1 MADEVILRV
10 PLKFVGSSVTK
21 GNARKSGDADQMDDQ
36 IETGD
41 LSEIMK
47 ELNATCYEYD
57 REPVRR
63 MICRVSQLL
72 ASQRKL

>member
-1 MADEVILRV
+1 MADELILRV
-10 PLKFVGSSVTK
+10 PLKLAGSSTRN
-21 GNARKSGDADQMDDQ
+21 GNARESGDEVQMDVQ
-36 IETGD
+36 IESGD

-47 ELNATCYEYD
+47 ELSATCYEYD

-72 ASQRKL
+72 YG